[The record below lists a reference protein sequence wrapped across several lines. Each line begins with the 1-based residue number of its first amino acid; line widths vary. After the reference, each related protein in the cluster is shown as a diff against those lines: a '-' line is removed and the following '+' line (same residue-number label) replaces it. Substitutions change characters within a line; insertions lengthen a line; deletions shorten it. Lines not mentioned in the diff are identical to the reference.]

1 MTTENEAQPVEAVQE
16 SIPPLQ
22 GGLFNIEEYEVPPPF
37 ILPSEER
44 MQDIALN
51 AIGKIPLQDLIN
63 DAVSALIEVYK
74 AKPEI
79 CQLDIGNYDNYPP
92 LIANPFMDL
101 VAYLKELNHGREH

>member
-1 MTTENEAQPVEAVQE
+1 MTTENEAQPVEEGQE
-16 SIPPLQ
+16 PIPQ
-22 GGLFNIEEYEVPPPF
+22 QVELFNVEEYEVSPPF
-37 ILPSEER
+37 TLPSEER

-63 DAVSALIEVYK
+63 DSVSALIEVYK

-101 VAYLKELNHGREH
+101 VAYLKELNYGREH

>member
-1 MTTENEAQPVEAVQE
+1 MTTENEAQPVEEGQE
-16 SIPPLQ
+16 PIPQ
-22 GGLFNIEEYEVPPPF
+22 QVELFNVEEYEVSPPF
-37 ILPSEER
+37 TLPSEER

-63 DAVSALIEVYK
+63 DAVSALIEVYR

-101 VAYLKELNHGREH
+101 VAYLKELNYGREH

>member
-1 MTTENEAQPVEAVQE
+1 MTTDNEAVQVPE
-16 SIPPLQ
+16 EVENTEPAQ
-22 GGLFNIEEYEVPPPF
+22 VGLFNIKDYEVPPPF

-63 DAVSALIEVYK
+63 DAVSALVVVFN

-79 CQLDIGNYDNYPP
+79 CQLDIGNYNNYPP
-92 LIANPFMDL
+92 LVANPFMDL
-101 VAYLKELNHGREH
+101 VAYLQELNHGREH

>member
-1 MTTENEAQPVEAVQE
+1 MTTENEAQPVEEGQE
-16 SIPPLQ
+16 PIPQ
-22 GGLFNIEEYEVPPPF
+22 QVELFNVEEYEVSPPF
-37 ILPSEER
+37 TLPSEER

-63 DAVSALIEVYK
+63 DSVSALIEVYK

-101 VAYLKELNHGREH
+101 VAYLKELIHVREH

>member
-1 MTTENEAQPVEAVQE
+1 MTTENEAQVVETVKE

-22 GGLFNIEEYEVPPPF
+22 GGLFNVEDYEVPPPF
-37 ILPSEER
+37 TLPSEER

-101 VAYLKELNHGREH
+101 VAYLRELNHGREH